1 VQPAHTLRTFG
12 DVERLW
18 EQVVRPVLPGFLSMQ
33 NLWEGE
39 YPAPPPG
46 SVWHENWRLPEVR
59 G

>member
-1 VQPAHTLRTFG
+1 MPITRREVC
-12 DVERLW
+12 W
-18 EQVVRPVLPGFLSMQ
+18 ELMFPDEL
-33 NLWEGE
+33 EGG